1 MVIIVEYLLCANTV
15 SGVFTYLIESLNLNY
30 EVATLNGSHF
40 TDKETGV
47 RGIYLSKVRQKQVEE
62 IRI

>member
-1 MVIIVEYLLCANTV
+1 MPNTV

-40 TDKETGV
+40 TDKETGSREV
-47 RGIYLSKVRQKQVEE
+47 NLPVQVRQKQVEE

>member
-1 MVIIVEYLLCANTV
+1 MPNTV

-40 TDKETGV
+40 TDKETGSE
-47 RGIYLSKVRQKQVEE
+47 R
-62 IRI
+62 